1 MDATLKKKVPML
13 SDREDAID
21 WTKIDTQLDYAG
33 NKIVLP
39 DSPDKMP
46 LDNAIQTLMRVKE
59 QESQLF
65 DVNETI
71 FGAPHDALLAVMKAM
86 QSIYGVVLAESIHTF
101 FGDILPDF
109 ITVKTGVH
117 TEVQVPMGQISLP
130 GVDDPMFVK
139 MFGAGV
145 MVSGKVRKRDRARLV
160 EIANKAREIMK
171 AESIYRGQAI
181 SLEVDEDGDV
191 DLSEKQPP
199 FIDLEHIHEDDII
212 HTADVTASIKTNIFA
227 LLKNTAACRKH
238 RIPLKRGILLEGR
251 YGTGKTL
258 TALVTA
264 KIATDNGWTYIML
277 NRAQGLKSAI
287 ELAKRYQ
294 PAVIFAEDIDRHA
307 DRDEETVNDL
317 VNTMDGI
324 LSKDNEIMVVL
335 TTNFIDDIDPSI
347 LRPGRF
353 DAIISLADPDAET
366 AVRLVKKYA
375 GNLLSEDV
383 NLPEVGE
390 VLIGQ
395 TPATIRE
402 VVERAKLSMLVHDR
416 RELNTNDLKVSALGM
431 RRHLEL
437 LNPKEDDDEGS
448 FERSFTD
455 MIQRAIYGQR
465 VTDDTPQEFRRLRN
479 LVVEASDESEKRDRQ
494 NTHLTAAAAS
504 NSGEVLK
511 VIRENAAS
519 NERAVKRMVKEL
531 TGQDD

>member
-1 MDATLKKKVPML
+1 MEQRMKSKVPMV

-21 WTKIDTQLDYAG
+21 WTKIDTQIDYEG
-33 NKIVLP
+33 KKIVLP
-39 DSPDKMP
+39 DTPDKMP
-46 LDNAIQTLMRVKE
+46 IDNAIETLKALKK
-59 QESQLF
+59 QESQKF
-65 DVNETI
+65 DVNELV
-71 FGAPHDALLAVMKAM
+71 FGAPHDALLAVLRAM
-86 QSIYGVVLAESIHTF
+86 QDIYGVVISEGIQTF
-101 FGDILPDF
+101 FGEIRPDF

-117 TEVQVPMGQISLP
+117 TEVQVPMGNMQLP
-130 GVDDPMFVK
+130 GADDPINVSMFPS
-139 MFGAGV
+139 GV
-145 MVSGKVRKRDRARLV
+145 SLRGTVRKKDRARLI
-160 EIANKAREIMK
+160 EIAAKAKEIMRTN
-171 AESIYRGQAI
+171 SIYRGQAI
-181 SLEVDEDGDV
+181 SLEVDENGDV
-191 DLSEKQPP
+191 DLTGNQPP
-199 FIDLEHIHEDDII
+199 FIDLENIHEDDII
-212 HTADVTASIKTNIFA
+212 HTADVTASIRTNIFA
-227 LLKNTAACRKH
+227 LLKNTVACRKH

-264 KIATDNGWTYIML
+264 RIATDNGWTYIML

-366 AVRLVKKYA
+366 AIRLVKKYA
-375 GNLLSEDV
+375 GSLLSSEVDLV
-383 NLPEVGE
+383 EVGE
-390 VLIGQ
+390 VLVGQ

-437 LNPKEDDDEGS
+437 LNPKEEKESTSLEAAFRALIKDVINGPTEGEYDGD
-448 FERSFTD
+448 FAMLRK
-455 MIQRAIYGQR
+455 R
-465 VTDDTPQEFRRLRN
+465 VDTQANESEVRDRKILN
-479 LVVEASDESEKRDRQ
+479 VAAAGAHSSKKTLDIIDESAKHQKTAIDR
-494 NTHLTAAAAS
+494 
-504 NSGEVLK
+504 
-511 VIRENAAS
+511 IR
-519 NERAVKRMVKEL
+519 KEL
-531 TGQDD
+531 TGAED